1 MIMKL
6 DLEVYTEL
14 TQTRV
19 RKCLVL
25 GCKFN
30 LANIG
35 KAECNLKFIELDE
48 SGRCRQFIPKL
59 ARD

>member
-1 MIMKL
+1 MKL
-6 DLEVYTEL
+6 DLEVYTDL
-14 TQTRV
+14 TQTRMRLCPV
-19 RKCLVL
+19 MD
-25 GCKFN
+25 CKFN
-30 LANIG
+30 LMHIG

>member
-1 MIMKL
+1 MKL

-19 RKCLVL
+19 RECPVL

-35 KAECNLKFIELDE
+35 KAECNLKFI
-48 SGRCRQFIPKL
+48 
-59 ARD
+59 